1 VEAWRAVDEPVRVDK
16 WVWTA
21 RFAKSRSIATELVK
35 GGRVHVNGEA
45 VKPSRDVRPGDRV
58 EMTLGQSRVEVIVR
72 GTAERRGPAR
82 EAALLYEETEASR
95 AARERRADE
104 RRVAGRVEVQSGGR
118 PTKRDRRRFDKER
131 RG

>member
-1 VEAWRAVDEPVRVDK
+1 MEAWRAVDDPVRVDK

-21 RFAKSRSIATELVK
+21 RFTKSRSLATELVK

-45 VKPSRDVRPGDRV
+45 VKPSREVRPGDRL
-58 EMTLGQSRVEVIVR
+58 ELTLGQSRVELIVR

-82 EAALLYEETEASR
+82 EAVLLYEETEASR
-95 AARERRADE
+95 AERERRADE
-104 RRVAGRVEVQSGGR
+104 RRVAGRVQIEAGGR
-118 PTKRDRRRFDKER
+118 PTKRDRRRFDKHR